1 MSERV
6 MFFRPYP
13 FAPGQKIHIEEGP
26 RQGDWVVAAA
36 DERKVTL
43 RCPVSGREFA
53 WDRFCY
59 FIEER
64 EAEFPARSHPAMPIN
79 LTV

>member
-1 MSERV
+1 MSEQV
-6 MFFRPYP
+6 IFFRPYP
-13 FAPGQKIHIEEGP
+13 FAPGQKIHIEDGP
-26 RQGDWVVAAA
+26 RRGDWLVVGT

-43 RCPVSGREFA
+43 RCPVSGREFV

-59 FIEER
+59 FTEER
-64 EAEFPARSHPAMPIN
+64 EAEFPARDHSAMPIS

>member
-1 MSERV
+1 MKGEFNMTEKV
-6 MFFRPYP
+6 LFFRPYP
-13 FAPGQKIHIEEGP
+13 FAPGQKIHIEDGP
-26 RQGDWVVAAA
+26 RRGDWLVIAV

-59 FIEER
+59 FAEEQ
-64 EAEFPARSHPAMPIN
+64 EAEFPARS
-79 LTV
+79 

>member
-1 MSERV
+1 MSEQV
-6 MFFRPYP
+6 IFFRPYP
-13 FAPGQKIHIEEGP
+13 FALGQKIHIEDGP
-26 RQGDWVVAAA
+26 RRGDWIVAAVDA
-36 DERKVTL
+36 HKVTL

-59 FIEER
+59 FTEER
-64 EAEFPARSHPAMPIN
+64 EAEFPARDHAAMPIS

>member
-6 MFFRPYP
+6 IFFRPYP
-13 FAPGQKIHIEEGP
+13 FVPGQKIHIEDGP
-26 RQGDWVVAAA
+26 RRGDWLVVGT

-59 FIEER
+59 VTEER
-64 EAEFPARSHPAMPIN
+64 EAEFPAPSQAAMPIS